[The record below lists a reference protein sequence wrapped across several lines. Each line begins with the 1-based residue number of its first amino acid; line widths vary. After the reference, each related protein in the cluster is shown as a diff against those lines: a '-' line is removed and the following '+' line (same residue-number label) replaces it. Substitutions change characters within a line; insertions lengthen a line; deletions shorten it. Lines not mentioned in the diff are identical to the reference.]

1 MTENEILRRF
11 PNASRAF
18 IEANLANEGT
28 PASIHQSSL
37 IADAFEQNARTMLG
51 SGTNY
56 ARELKAEWITPLTP
70 QEPPKE
76 APKNARAGQW
86 FEIGGKRFFSRSQW
100 ERNYACYIQFLK
112 EHGYIKEWV
121 YEPKTF
127 WFEGI
132 RRGTNNYKPDFLVT
146 FPDDTTEYREVKGY
160 LDRKSKTKLKRMKK
174 YFPDVKVRLIDSAWF
189 KQHGSKMAL
198 IVPGW
203 RKKK

>member
-18 IEANLANEGT
+18 IDANLANEGT
-28 PASIHQSSL
+28 PASVNQSV
-37 IADAFEQNARTMLG
+37 IMADAFERSVRRLMPTFPSVPIPVA
-51 SGTNY
+51 
-56 ARELKAEWITPLTP
+56 
-70 QEPPKE
+70 KE

-100 ERNYACYIQFLK
+100 ERNYGAYLQFLK

-174 YFPDVKVRLIDSAWF
+174 YFPDVKVRMIDGAWF